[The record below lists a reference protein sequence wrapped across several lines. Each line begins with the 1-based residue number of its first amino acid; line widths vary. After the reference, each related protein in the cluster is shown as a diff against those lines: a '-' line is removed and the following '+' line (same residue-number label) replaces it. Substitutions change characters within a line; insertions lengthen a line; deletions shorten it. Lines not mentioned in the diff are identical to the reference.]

1 MTENNSD
8 NNSKLKEEIR
18 KSIKAMEKKFL
29 SLLDSKEMNT
39 NKEIGNI
46 YDQLSD
52 TIEKNK
58 IIVQDYSV
66 QKIDHQ
72 KMSELQVFKN
82 KVESMLITHE
92 IRINNNIQDLLKSQS
107 KYDKI
112 IIDNLLIPGYIGPSC
127 QYRNLG
133 EYLSHNIY
141 EMGKLKSEN
150 EKLKRESSSVKSK
163 IDAIMRQM
171 LILNET
177 TYDRCTEYVENK
189 RKDIEKMLEGKLA
202 QFNDKL
208 RDMRLIISQFQLKI
222 EEQTEN
228 MKSDINKALNIK
240 KELSI
245 LIEEKNDQLQKMIN
259 LVHKKAILNIQD
271 IGICK
276 RKINEVITQVN
287 ENNEINEI
295 NDYLSELETKIKK
308 LEYLYNK
315 HFSLYGKNSFLNK
328 REMSKTVQTV
338 HKSNIFKDNNSSKS
352 KDTED
357 KEKEKEKD
365 SKTDKNPINSMPNY
379 RNREKKIITIN
390 IDGLHDDESDTERE
404 NINHKYT
411 ISNYF
416 TINNK
421 MKEKLKEREKEKDD
435 NEDNIIK
442 SEIVSKLK
450 YNMNKIQQK
459 EEYKNTKKENS
470 NKVESYD
477 KFLTESNIMSMISDP
492 YILDQKILSEEDIK
506 LQKERQ
512 NLKKEIVKNH
522 VRKNLVNLRV
532 ISGNNALDLYNYST
546 SVPRFPLQKRNKTN
560 TIKTKLKARKKINKI
575 DETINSLKSQNFNNY
590 NLFDDKSNSN
600 NFKLVNL
607 ELEEN
612 ASINPDTNNGAYV
625 IAHKQSEN
633 NRISKLSITP
643 TSYVNVY
650 NITNGRK
657 MSRLINM
664 TFAKEDLKGY
674 RKSVS
679 KPLYKEKDENK
690 FNFKSE
696 TPKNAKFHKEID
708 LGLKYP

>member
-1 MTENNSD
+1 MTENNTD
-8 NNSKLKEEIR
+8 NNSKLKEEIK
-18 KSIKAMEKKFL
+18 KSIKAMEIKFL

-39 NKEIGNI
+39 NKEFVNI
-46 YDQLSD
+46 YDQLND

-58 IIVQDYSV
+58 IIVKDYSV

-72 KMSELQVFKN
+72 KMDELQVFKN

-112 IIDNLLIPGYIGPSC
+112 IIDNLLLPGYIGPSC

-133 EYLSHNIY
+133 EYITHNIY

-150 EKLKRESSSVKSK
+150 EKLKRESNSVKSK

-171 LILNET
+171 LVLNET
-177 TYDRCTEYVENK
+177 TYDRCTEYIENK
-189 RKDIEKMLEGKLA
+189 RKDIEKTLEGKLG

-228 MKSDINKALNIK
+228 LKADLNKALNMK

-245 LIEEKNDQLQKMIN
+245 LIEDKNEELQKMIN

-276 RKINEVITQVN
+276 KKINEIITQVN
-287 ENNEINEI
+287 ENSEISEI
-295 NDYLSELETKIKK
+295 NDDIRELETKVKK

-315 HFSLYGKNSFLNK
+315 NFSLYGKNSFLNRK
-328 REMSKTVQTV
+328 EMSKTVQTV
-338 HKSNIFKDNNSSKS
+338 HKSNMLNATSSSKS
-352 KDTED
+352 KENTED
-357 KEKEKEKD
+357 KEREKD
-365 SKTDKNPINSMPNY
+365 SKVDKNPMNSMPNY
-379 RNREKKIITIN
+379 NRTREKRIISIN
-390 IDGLHDDESDTERE
+390 IDGLHDEDSDSEQE
-404 NINHKYT
+404 NRNNQYT

-416 TINNK
+416 SLNKNKERIK
-421 MKEKLKEREKEKDD
+421 MKEKEKDD
-435 NEDNIIK
+435 NEDNNIK

-450 YNMNKIQQK
+450 YNMNNILPK
-459 EEYKNTKKENS
+459 EETKNTKKENIIKMES
-470 NKVESYD
+470 NN

-492 YILDQKILSEEDIK
+492 LILDQKILSEEELK
-506 LQKERQ
+506 LQKEKQ
-512 NLKKEIVKNH
+512 LLKKEMVKNH
-522 VRKNLVNLRV
+522 VHKNLVNLRI

-546 SVPRFPLQKRNKTN
+546 SVPRFPLQKRHKSNN
-560 TIKTKLKARKKINKI
+560 IKTKLKARKKINKI
-575 DETINSLKSQNFNNY
+575 EETINSLKSQNYNNF
-590 NLFDDKSNSN
+590 FDDKSNSN
-600 NFKLVNL
+600 NYKLVNL

-625 IAHKQSEN
+625 LAHKQSEN
-633 NRISKLSITP
+633 SKISKLSITP

-650 NITNGRK
+650 NIANGRK

-664 TFAKEDLKGY
+664 TFAKEDPKGY

-679 KPLYKEKDENK
+679 KTLFREKDENK

-696 TPKNAKFHKEID
+696 TPKNAKFHKEVD